1 MQCGDGLQML
11 SRAKTGYLGGLF
23 PESRENGLEEGARG
37 EVEVG
42 TGCGGCPQ
50 VPSPLSFPI

>member
-1 MQCGDGLQML
+1 ML

-23 PESRENGLEEGARG
+23 PESPRKRSRGGTRG

-42 TGCGGCPQ
+42 AGC
-50 VPSPLSFPI
+50 